1 MSQILTKEHC
11 AGLLPKWITRTM
23 FSIALLQLP
32 ALASASDAS
41 GYKIAAGDV
50 LTITVYGDTGLS
62 GIFPV
67 SVDGTISYPILGNLA
82 VTDKSVIEIGDEIA
96 KDLMTHIANLSVA
109 VAVKEYAPVFIIGDV
124 QKPGKYEFRPGMIT
138 LELFALGGGLR
149 EATTQTDMSGI
160 QLIAAQQEYEDMS
173 VQLLSQD
180 VRRVRLEAE
189 LNDKPFEYSA
199 NNDGS
204 ARDPVTVQNI
214 IDGER
219 NLYKLRLSVMEN
231 QKKNLED
238 QRQNF
243 IEEIDTLE
251 KSGSL
256 RNEQFALLKLDV
268 DASQGLVTRGA
279 ASESTL
285 RERKRELLAMNQ
297 QLLEFGSFLARAKQN
312 KNEMER
318 QIQELQSKRQ
328 NDAVAELRDISLD
341 TIRLRKKMAY
351 SIQTMAEIGAAAR
364 RVTALE
370 KMIKTEFSV
379 VRQKDGEYT
388 EVVIDEHTPIKAGD
402 VIRVQLVP
410 TIETSANVRNV
421 N

>member
-1 MSQILTKEHC
+1 
-11 AGLLPKWITRTM
+11 
-23 FSIALLQLP
+23 
-32 ALASASDAS
+32 
-41 GYKIAAGDV
+41 
-50 LTITVYGDTGLS
+50 
-62 GIFPV
+62 
-67 SVDGTISYPILGNLA
+67 
-82 VTDKSVIEIGDEIA
+82 
-96 KDLMTHIANLSVA
+96 
-109 VAVKEYAPVFIIGDV
+109 
-124 QKPGKYEFRPGMIT
+124 
-138 LELFALGGGLR
+138 
-149 EATTQTDMSGI
+149 
-160 QLIAAQQEYEDMS
+160 MS

-328 NDAVAELRDISLD
+328 NDAAAELREISLD

-351 SIQTMAEIGAAAR
+351 SVQTMAEIGAAAR

-388 EVVIDEHTPIKAGD
+388 EVVINEHTPIKAGD

>member
-1 MSQILTKEHC
+1 MSQILTQEHR
-11 AGLLPKWITRTM
+11 AGLLPKWIMRTL

-41 GYKIAAGDV
+41 GYKIATGDV

-82 VTDKSVIEIGDEIA
+82 VTDKSVAEIGDEIA

-328 NDAVAELRDISLD
+328 NDAAAELRDISLD

-388 EVVIDEHTPIKAGD
+388 EVAIDEHTPIKAGD

>member
-1 MSQILTKEHC
+1 MSQILTQEHR
-11 AGLLPKWITRTM
+11 AGLLPKWITRTL

-67 SVDGTISYPILGNLA
+67 SVDGSISYPILGNLA
-82 VTDKSVIEIGDEIA
+82 VKEKSVAEIGDEIA

-199 NNDGS
+199 NNDGA

-219 NLYKLRLSVMEN
+219 NLYKLRHSVMEN

-285 RERKRELLAMNQ
+285 R
-297 QLLEFGSFLARAKQN
+297 LLEFGSFLARAKQN

-328 NDAVAELRDISLD
+328 NDAAAELREISLD

-351 SIQTMAEIGAAAR
+351 SVQTMAEIGAAAR

>member
-1 MSQILTKEHC
+1 MSQILTQEHR
-11 AGLLPKWITRTM
+11 AGLLPKWITRTL

-41 GYKIAAGDV
+41 GYKIATGDV

-82 VTDKSVIEIGDEIA
+82 VTDKSVAEIGDEIA